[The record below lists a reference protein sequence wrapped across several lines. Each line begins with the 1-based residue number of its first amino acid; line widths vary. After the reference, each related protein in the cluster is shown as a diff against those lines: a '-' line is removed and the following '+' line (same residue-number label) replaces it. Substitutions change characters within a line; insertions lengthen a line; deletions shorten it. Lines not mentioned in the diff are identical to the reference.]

1 MNMKK
6 VGYLEAIVGCLLVV
20 FMSDCQSPEKKRL
33 NEYYAHHC
41 IHVDSIYRHYFLQND
56 PDKYIQNIC
65 NAQSYLVQKGLTD
78 SADKLLRYMQ
88 EYANTTKSDKYLN
101 YHYLNYAYYHAGK
114 GQVDSARIKF
124 NWRNR
129 YALDAD
135 VNNQLMAINF
145 LGNLLYVEGKVD
157 SARIEFTRGF
167 DLSKEIGD
175 TLQRF
180 TLAVNA
186 GATCDELGMFSAAS
200 YYFSEAYAISQR
212 MKYPSLMMLNNLVVS
227 LISEKKY
234 DKAKKLC
241 EQTMSL
247 WLNSDKDRAAK
258 LLQLNYTNLLSIF
271 HHPEKMGAMLDG
283 IDPKKLDAVYVPLYR
298 SLQLDALLGLK
309 KKEEFHQLID
319 TLQPYI
325 YGNQPMTIIR
335 MSSMLHKAIPMVGF
349 PLQLDTLLRKYRSAE
364 GQQWDLNARATYAEL
379 FAKVYESRGDVKNAM
394 EWKGQWLNDKSRIAV
409 INDSLRAADIGV
421 QIDNTIL
428 KNAVVQ
434 KQMELERKSGRNQ
447 LLQYG
452 LIISLILATTALL
465 SLWLYRKNGRRKV
478 AIMELESKLANQEL
492 EILKRDKEMKE
503 NVVAISQSVLEQIAL
518 IVQKI
523 RTANFAKDPEAV
535 VIRQDLVRL
544 TQLSQTFMEPNLSE
558 TVYENYEYLFHEIP
572 ALKVLSVSEKKIF
585 ILTVLGNKP
594 KDISAL
600 LNLNDQY
607 IRNVKSKIKK
617 LLPESLQEV
626 AWSDFRRTV

>member
-1 MNMKK
+1 MKK
-6 VGYLEAIVGCLLVV
+6 GSVLKSILGVLV
-20 FMSDCQSPEKKRL
+20 MSLVMNCQSPEKKRL
-33 NEYYAHHC
+33 NEYYAHQC

-56 PDKYIQNIC
+56 PEKYIQNIC
-65 NAQSYLVQKGLTD
+65 NAQSYLSQKGLTD
-78 SADKLLRYMQ
+78 SADKLLGYMQ
-88 EYANTTKSDKYLN
+88 AYANNTSNEKYLN
-101 YHYLNYAYYHAGK
+101 YHYLNCAYYHAGK
-114 GQVDSARIKF
+114 GEVDSARIKYQI
-124 NWRNR
+124 RNR
-129 YALDAD
+129 YAVDAD

-157 SARIEFTRGF
+157 SARVEFTRGF

-186 GATCDELGMFSAAS
+186 GATCNELGMYSAAS
-200 YYFSEAYAISQR
+200 YYFSEAYTLSQR

-234 DKAKKLC
+234 NKAIKLC

-247 WLNSDKDRAAK
+247 WLNNDKDRAAK

-271 HHPEKMGAMLDG
+271 HRPEKMGAMLDG
-283 IDPKKLDAVYVPLYR
+283 VDPKKLDAVYVPLYR
-298 SLQLDALLGLK
+298 AMQLDALLGLK
-309 KKEEFHQLID
+309 KKQEFRQTID
-319 TLQPYI
+319 SLQPYI
-325 YGNQPMTIIR
+325 YANQPMSIFR
-335 MSSMLHKAIPMVGF
+335 MSSMLNKAITEWGF
-349 PLQLDTLLRKYRSAE
+349 PLQLDSLMKAYQSSA
-364 GQQWDLNARATYAEL
+364 GKDWDLNAKETYAEL
-379 FAKVYESRGDVKNAM
+379 FAKIYESRGEAAKAL
-394 EWKGQWLNDKSRIAV
+394 EWKNRWLNEKMRIAD

-447 LLQYG
+447 LLQFG
-452 LIISLILATTALL
+452 LIISLLLALVALL
-465 SLWLYRKNGRRKV
+465 SLWLYRKNGKRKV

-492 EILKRDKEMKE
+492 EILKRDKEIKE

-535 VIRQDLVRL
+535 VIKQDLVRL
-544 TQLSQTFMEPNLSE
+544 TQLSQAFMEPNLSE
-558 TVYENYEYLFHEIP
+558 TVYENYEYLFEELP
-572 ALKVLSVSEKKIF
+572 MLKVLNASEKRIF

-617 LLPESLQEV
+617 LLPLDIQEV
-626 AWSDFRRTV
+626 AWSDFRRTS